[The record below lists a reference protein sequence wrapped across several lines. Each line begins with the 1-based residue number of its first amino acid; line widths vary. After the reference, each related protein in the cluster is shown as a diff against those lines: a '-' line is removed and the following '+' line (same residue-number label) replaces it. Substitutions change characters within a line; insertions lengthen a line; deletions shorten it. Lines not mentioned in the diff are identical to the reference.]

1 MSSELLFYPFILFYM
16 DVFNHEPL
24 LYIGSQEVFTQVLCI
39 VRETWIPIPHL
50 FLEIRM
56 ILLSLWGEMKM
67 KINEFDWSLSNL
79 QNCLSKD
86 NI

>member
-16 DVFNHEPL
+16 GVFNHEPL

-39 VRETWIPIPHL
+39 VRETWILIPHL